1 MSAPLP
7 SFVEPLGDG
16 LWAIDTGFHRD
27 RFDAAYL
34 VADGG
39 RAAFIDTGTA
49 FAVPRLL
56 AALEALGLARST
68 VDFVI
73 ATHVHLDHAGG
84 VGRLMQALP
93 DARLIVH
100 PRGARHMVDP
110 TALWRGAS
118 NVYGEAQMARAY
130 GTLLPVPAE
139 RVRTTVDGETI
150 HLAGRP
156 LVFAHT
162 PGHALHHHCIWDARS
177 AGWFTGDN
185 FGMAYPEFDVGG
197 RAFIFPTTTPV
208 QFDPVAMRASIGRLM
223 AASPR
228 QMFLTHYSRI
238 TGVADCAERLLAM
251 LDATVAAALAHRDAP
266 DRLHAIT
273 AALMTLYGDGARAFG
288 VALPD
293 GEIAA
298 LLRDDAALNAAGLI
312 AWLDRPS
319 RRAAARDAGAGSSS
333 GDVRA
338 V

>member
-16 LWAIDTGFHRD
+16 IHAIDTGFHRD

-34 VADGG
+34 VVEGG

-56 AALEALGLARST
+56 AALDALGLARSA

-84 VGRLMQALP
+84 VGQLMQALTG
-93 DARLIVH
+93 AQLVVH

-110 TALWRGAS
+110 VALWQGALG
-118 NVYGEAQMARAY
+118 VYGEAQMARAY
-130 GTLLPVPAE
+130 GELLPVDAA
-139 RVRTTVDGETI
+139 RVHSTADGESI
-150 HLAGRP
+150 SLAGRP

-162 PGHALHHHCIWDARS
+162 PGHALHHHCIWDERS
-177 AGWFTGDN
+177 SGWFTGDN
-185 FGMAYPEFDVGG
+185 FGMAYPEFNVDG

-208 QFDPVAMRASIGRLM
+208 QFDPDAMLVSIARLM
-223 AASPR
+223 ALAPSR
-228 QMFLTHYSRI
+228 MYLTHYSRI
-238 TGVADCAERLLAM
+238 DHVVDCAGRLKAM
-251 LDATVAAALAHRDAP
+251 ILATVDAAQAHRDHP
-266 DRLHAIT
+266 DRLAALT
-273 AALMTLYGDGARAFG
+273 AALMTLYSDGARAFG

-293 GEIAA
+293 ERIAE

-312 AWLDRPS
+312 AWLDRPG
-319 RRAAARDAGAGSSS
+319 RRASAS
-333 GDVRA
+333 
-338 V
+338 

>member
-1 MSAPLP
+1 MAAPLP
-7 SFVEPLGDG
+7 SFCEPLGDG

-34 VADGG
+34 AVEGG

-56 AALEALGLARST
+56 AALDALGLPRAA

-84 VGRLMQALP
+84 VGQLMQALP
-93 DARLIVH
+93 DAQLLVH
-100 PRGARHMVDP
+100 PRGARHMIDP
-110 TALWRGAS
+110 TALWQGALA
-118 NVYGEAQMARAY
+118 VYGGAQMERAY
-130 GTLLPVPAE
+130 GALVPVPAA
-139 RVRTTVDGETI
+139 RVRSTVDGETI

-156 LVFAHT
+156 LLFAHT

-185 FGMAYPEFDVGG
+185 FGMAYPEFNVNG

-208 QFDPVAMRASIGRLM
+208 QFDPAAMRASFARLM
-223 AASPR
+223 AAAPR

-238 TGVADCAERLLAM
+238 TGVEDCAVRLEAM
-251 LDATVAAALAHRDAP
+251 LAGTVAAALAHRDAP
-266 DRLHAIT
+266 DRLAAIT
-273 AALMTLYGDGARAFG
+273 GALMTLYGDGARAFG

-293 GEIAA
+293 ARIAE
-298 LLRDDAALNAAGLI
+298 LLHDDAALNAAGLV
-312 AWLDRPS
+312 AWLDRPA
-319 RRAAARDAGAGSSS
+319 RAAATA
-333 GDVRA
+333 
-338 V
+338 